1 MTYIFNCTIAMC
13 KHETK
18 ICPRC
23 HSAFECRVGDI
34 TRCQCYTVKLDDA
47 ARDLL
52 ARNYSDCLCA
62 DCIKAVTAVTPEQ
75 ADNGDVL

>member
-1 MTYIFNCTIAMC
+1 MC

-23 HSAFECRVGDI
+23 RSAFECRVGDI
-34 TRCQCYTVKLDDA
+34 TRCQCYTVKLSDA

-62 DCIKAVTAVTPEQ
+62 DCIKAVTAGTEEHEDGSNIV
-75 ADNGDVL
+75 